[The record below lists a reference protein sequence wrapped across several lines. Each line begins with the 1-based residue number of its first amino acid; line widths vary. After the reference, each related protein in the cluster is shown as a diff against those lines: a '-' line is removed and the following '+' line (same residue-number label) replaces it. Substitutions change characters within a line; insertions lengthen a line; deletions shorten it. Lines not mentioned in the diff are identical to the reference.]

1 MWEVRGRE
9 GGKREKRGEGEREYD
24 RKKDGRKVSEPSRG
38 GESCVS
44 KMMSKEHPIAA
55 YM

>member
-24 RKKDGRKVSEPSRG
+24 RRKDGRKETEPSRGEG

-55 YM
+55 